1 MSWHDALK
9 EEAPWAPEYVV
20 GVLQEHHVE
29 RITLKE
35 AQWLTMCSLGPI
47 PPALKAAGIAVDP
60 SDTVVC

>member
-1 MSWHDALK
+1 MK
-9 EEAPWAPEYVV
+9 
-20 GVLQEHHVE
+20 VLQDHHVE

-35 AQWLTMCSLGPI
+35 AQGLTMCSLGPI